1 MVLIVCFP
9 TREVSGEELE
19 DDRDLKATITHREK
33 QGTRADSYINYRIV
47 TEVCTREHPPSFI
60 STLSTMLCTCACHTT

>member
-1 MVLIVCFP
+1 MPKFVMSLCNMMFSS
-9 TREVSGEELE
+9 EVSSEETA

-47 TEVCTREHPPSFI
+47 TEVCTI
-60 STLSTMLCTCACHTT
+60 Y

>member
-1 MVLIVCFP
+1 MFSS
-9 TREVSGEELE
+9 EVSSEETA

-47 TEVCTREHPPSFI
+47 TEVCTI
-60 STLSTMLCTCACHTT
+60 Y